1 MRIAVA
7 SSDGKMVN
15 QHFGKATQF
24 FILDVDNDTIKLVEV
39 RKIVPPCGSSE
50 YSGHDDNALSK
61 AVTPIADCE
70 AVLCS
75 RIGIGAQEELRSQG
89 IEPVD
94 TRDFIE
100 AAVQSYVQYRKR
112 KAGLTKDDK

>member
-15 QHFGKATQF
+15 RHFGKAEQF
-24 FILDVDNDTIKLVEV
+24 LILDVQDRTTELVEV
-39 RKIVPPCGSSE
+39 RKNAPPCGSSE
-50 YSGHDDNALSK
+50 YSGHDDNALTG
-61 AVTPIADCE
+61 AVALIADCE

-75 RIGIGAQEELRSQG
+75 RIGIGAQEGLRSQG
-89 IEPVD
+89 IEPVE

-100 AAVQSYVQYRKR
+100 ASVQSYVQYRNR
-112 KAGLTKDDK
+112 NQG

>member
-24 FILDVDNDTIKLVEV
+24 FILDVDDATIELVEV
-39 RKIVPPCGSSE
+39 RENTPPCGSSE

-94 TRDFIE
+94 TRDFVE
-100 AAVQSYVQYRKR
+100 TAVQSYVQSRKR
-112 KAGLTKDDK
+112 KTRLAKDDR

>member
-24 FILDVDNDTIKLVEV
+24 FILDVDDDAIKLVEV
-39 RKIVPPCGSSE
+39 RKNVPPCGSSE
-50 YSGHDDNALSK
+50 YSGHDDALSK
-61 AVTPIADCE
+61 AVAPIADCE

-94 TRDFIE
+94 THDFIE
-100 AAVQSYVQYRKR
+100 AAAQSYVQYRKR
-112 KAGLTKDDK
+112 KAGLAKDDK

>member
-15 QHFGKATQF
+15 QHFGKVEQF
-24 FILDVDNDTIKLVEV
+24 LILDVHDRAIELVEV
-39 RKIVPPCGSSE
+39 RKNAPACASSE
-50 YSGHDDNALSK
+50 YSSHDDNALTRT
-61 AVTPIADCE
+61 VTLIADCE

-89 IEPVD
+89 IEPVE

-100 AAVQSYVQYRKR
+100 SAVQSYLQQRNR
-112 KAGLTKDDK
+112 NQG